1 MQKFLSKSASVPTTV
16 GTNEGKIATY
26 SHRIDLASCTAKSLI
41 DDTLKGVSDD
51 NRMKTLNTLQNLVQ
65 ESSSYLSELV
75 KMESK
80 RIVIDCR

>member
-1 MQKFLSKSASVPTTV
+1 MQKFLSKLASV
-16 GTNEGKIATY
+16 GTNEGKITTC
-26 SHRIDLASCTAKSLI
+26 SHRIDLVSCTAKSLI

-51 NRMKTLNTLQNLVQ
+51 NRMKTLNTLQNLIQ